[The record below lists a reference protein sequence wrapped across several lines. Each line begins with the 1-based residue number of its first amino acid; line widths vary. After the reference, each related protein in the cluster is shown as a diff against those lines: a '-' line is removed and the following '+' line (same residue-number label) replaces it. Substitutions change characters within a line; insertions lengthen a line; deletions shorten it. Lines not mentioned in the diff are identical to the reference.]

1 MSLPRPGVA
10 SLSIVAVAI
19 ATLGGL
25 PAARSEP
32 PAAPRSAY
40 PLDGWSYTGIRRL
53 EAYRLMQEGQ
63 MAGNVRL
70 PPGAMLPSS
79 AIRLR
84 LAGVNDS
91 FDVGPDTPRDP
102 LLQAGLERILANRHP
117 SYRAA
122 LLDISDP
129 TRPRYA
135 AVREEDGYYPG
146 SVGKLLVMTGLFDQL
161 RRLHSGVEGRVAILR
176 ESWVTA
182 DGFAM
187 PNSHAVPVVADDWSG
202 VMHRSVRLGD
212 RFTLWEWID
221 HAVSPSSNAAG
232 AMIWKQALL
241 LDRFGTA
248 YPPTPEEEAAFLR
261 DTPKTELTERSIR
274 IVEDP
279 LVSAGL
285 DTAQLHIRG
294 YFTSGAQRVIP
305 PRPSRVSPRELVR
318 WLLKLE
324 QGRLVDRWS
333 SLEMKKLI
341 YFTRRRYRYAAS
353 PALSEAAVFFKSGSL
368 FRCRPEPSY
377 ECVQYKGN
385 AENLMHSVAIVESP
399 GNPGDGQRVYL
410 ISMMSNVLKVNSAQE
425 HMEIAAQVER
435 LIRET
440 NP

>member
-1 MSLPRPGVA
+1 MSPAGIGWA
-10 SLSIVAVAI
+10 SAAVAALAA
-19 ATLGGL
+19 ATLGGVPVARPV
-25 PAARSEP
+25 PAVPSP
-32 PAAPRSAY
+32 GAY
-40 PLDGWSYTGIRRL
+40 PLDSWTYTGIRRL
-53 EAYRLMQEGQ
+53 EAYRLMQEGK

-70 PPGAMLPSS
+70 PPGAMLPAS

-84 LAGVNDS
+84 LAGINDS
-91 FDVGPDTPRDP
+91 FDIGPDTPRDP
-102 LLQAGLERILANRHP
+102 VLQAGLERILANRNS
-117 SYRAA
+117 SYRVA
-122 LLDISDP
+122 LLDITDP

-135 AVREEDGYYPG
+135 AVREDDGYYPG

-161 RRLHSGVEGRVAILR
+161 RRLHPGVEGRVAVLR
-176 ESWVTA
+176 DTWVVA

-202 VMHRSVRLGD
+202 VTHRSVRLGD

-232 AMIWKQALL
+232 AIIWKQGLL
-241 LDRFGTA
+241 MDQFGA
-248 YPPTPEEEAAFLR
+248 RYPPSPAEEAAFLR
-261 DTPKTELTERSIR
+261 DTPKSELTDRSIR

-279 LVSAGL
+279 LVAVAL
-285 DTAQLHIRG
+285 DTAKLHIRG

-318 WLLKLE
+318 WLVKLE
-324 QGRLVDRWS
+324 QGKLVDRWS

-353 PALSEAAVFFKSGSL
+353 PALADAAVFFKSGSL
-368 FRCRPEPSY
+368 FRCRPEPGY

-399 GNPGDGQRVYL
+399 ANPGDGQIVYL

-435 LIRET
+435 LIREA